1 MRRASVAAAT
11 FHGIFLG
18 ALGVV
23 LDGITEPEIAE
34 VMACREGL
42 ALAADLMLTL
52 VRLAL
57 DCANAIRSME
67 GRNMSRYGQIVK
79 EIQTRAHDF
88 LLVDFVHENRK
99 SNVDA
104 HTLAR
109 SLISFD
115 IGRHVWFL
123 ELPFGI
129 CNSADQVHQ

>member
-1 MRRASVAAAT
+1 M
-11 FHGIFLG
+11 
-18 ALGVV
+18 V
-23 LDGITEPEIAE
+23 LDGITEPNIAE

-42 ALAADLMLTL
+42 ALATDLMLTS
-52 VRLAL
+52 VRLAS

-67 GRNMSRYGQIVK
+67 GRNMSPYGQIVK

-115 IGRHVWFL
+115 TGRRV
-123 ELPFGI
+123 
-129 CNSADQVHQ
+129 